1 MNELYDNVDYD
12 NIKFEYIGPT
22 KDASFYEYR
31 NSKELLN
38 AMKNNQ
44 IKFDDTLKIRKE
56 LLNKISDA
64 KQVKKLPNKKK
75 RLIIL
80 INFTIPEMKFSIF
93 LETVLK

>member
-38 AMKNNQ
+38 AIKNNQ

-64 KQVKKLPNKKK
+64 K
-75 RLIIL
+75 
-80 INFTIPEMKFSIF
+80 
-93 LETVLK
+93 

>member
-22 KDASFYEYR
+22 KDASFYQYR

-75 RLIIL
+75 RLINL

-93 LETVLK
+93 LETILK

>member
-38 AMKNNQ
+38 AIKNNQ
-44 IKFDDTLKIRKE
+44 VKFDDTLKIRKE

-64 KQVKKLPNKKK
+64 K
-75 RLIIL
+75 
-80 INFTIPEMKFSIF
+80 
-93 LETVLK
+93 

>member
-12 NIKFEYIGPT
+12 NIKFECIGPT

-38 AMKNNQ
+38 AIKNNQ

-64 KQVKKLPNKKK
+64 K
-75 RLIIL
+75 
-80 INFTIPEMKFSIF
+80 
-93 LETVLK
+93 